1 MDTQQYRK
9 KPAAEERPP
18 VAVLQRMPAGADA
31 LSQVLRFALGDD
43 PYRGGA
49 IQIGWLP
56 RGDGFIARYRH
67 LRACP
72 GDRQR
77 QLHSAPN
84 AKLFVDMMQAHLHG
98 AFGQMELAG
107 DFLVAQATD
116 YKLRDVAFAW
126 R

>member
-31 LSQVLRFALGDD
+31 LSQVLRFALVDD
-43 PYRGGA
+43 PCRGGA
-49 IQIGWLP
+49 IQLP

-77 QLHSAPN
+77 QLHSAPK
-84 AKLFVDMMQAHLHG
+84 AKLFVDMMQVHLHG
-98 AFGQMELAG
+98 AFA
-107 DFLVAQATD
+107 DS
-116 YKLRDVAFAW
+116 
-126 R
+126 

>member
-31 LSQVLRFALGDD
+31 LSQVLRFALVDD
-43 PYRGGA
+43 PCRGGA
-49 IQIGWLP
+49 IQMGRLP

-72 GDRQR
+72 GDQQR
-77 QLHSAPN
+77 QLRSAAELKP
-84 AKLFVDMMQAHLHG
+84 LVDMMQVHLHG
-98 AFGQMELAG
+98 AFGQMELPGDCLVGKAAG
-107 DFLVAQATD
+107 
-116 YKLRDVAFAW
+116 YKLRDVAFA
-126 R
+126 